1 MQGGL
6 GSNDLGPEHVVVDD
20 LGLEGAELL
29 GQRQHGQPIVR
40 LVDHRSFDAGLL
52 QPADAAAV
60 GERDDPDVVA
70 GRVQPRSER
79 EDVLLRSAVGAG
91 CHDLHDPHPPTG
103 EWPSFIRLETRLLV
117 AVVAVVAF
125 VGAHR

>member
-40 LVDHRSFDAGLL
+40 LVDHRSFDAG
-52 QPADAAAV
+52 PSAT
-60 GERDDPDVVA
+60 G
-70 GRVQPRSER
+70 GRCCRGR
-79 EDVLLRSAVGAG
+79 AR
-91 CHDLHDPHPPTG
+91 
-103 EWPSFIRLETRLLV
+103 
-117 AVVAVVAF
+117 
-125 VGAHR
+125 